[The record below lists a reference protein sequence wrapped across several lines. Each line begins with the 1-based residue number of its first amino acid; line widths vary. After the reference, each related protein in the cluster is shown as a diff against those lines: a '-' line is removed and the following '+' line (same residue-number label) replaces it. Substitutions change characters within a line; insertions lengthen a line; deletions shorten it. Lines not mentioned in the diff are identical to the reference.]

1 MIQWTIMQKEKWMC
15 YAILSR
21 IQYEYIVV
29 LLKINLLTCLLS
41 LSQFIIIII
50 IIIFMVLVMMVF
62 PNKLAL
68 SVLCK

>member
-1 MIQWTIMQKEKWMC
+1 MC

-41 LSQFIIIII
+41 LSQFFFIIIII

>member
-1 MIQWTIMQKEKWMC
+1 MIQRTIMQKEKWMS

-50 IIIFMVLVMMVF
+50 IMVLVMMVF

>member
-1 MIQWTIMQKEKWMC
+1 MC

-50 IIIFMVLVMMVF
+50 IIMVLVMMVF

>member
-1 MIQWTIMQKEKWMC
+1 MC

-41 LSQFIIIII
+41 LSQFFIIIIII

>member
-1 MIQWTIMQKEKWMC
+1 MC

-50 IIIFMVLVMMVF
+50 IMVLVMMVF
-62 PNKLAL
+62 PNKPSL

>member
-1 MIQWTIMQKEKWMC
+1 MC

-50 IIIFMVLVMMVF
+50 IIIIIFMVLVMMVF

>member
-1 MIQWTIMQKEKWMC
+1 MC

-50 IIIFMVLVMMVF
+50 IIFMVLVMMVF

>member
-1 MIQWTIMQKEKWMC
+1 MC

-50 IIIFMVLVMMVF
+50 IIIIIIFMVLVMMVF

>member
-15 YAILSR
+15 YEILSR

-29 LLKINLLTCLLS
+29 LLKINKFVDLFTLS

-50 IIIFMVLVMMVF
+50 IIIIIFYGFGYDVI
-62 PNKLAL
+62 P
-68 SVLCK
+68 

>member
-1 MIQWTIMQKEKWMC
+1 MC

>member
-1 MIQWTIMQKEKWMC
+1 MC

-50 IIIFMVLVMMVF
+50 IMVLVMMVF